1 MNRERQLMI
10 RNRVTGLLG
19 GLALLITGA
28 GCSGLSQAVSAT
40 PEGCLVRTGDST
52 VGIDLEQAKYA
63 SIIAGMSVR
72 RSLPARAASIAL
84 ATAYQ
89 ESGIRNIDYGD
100 RDSLG
105 LFQQRPSQDWGT
117 AKQIMNPY
125 YSTGEFYDALVKIKN
140 WEERDITEV
149 AQAVQISAYPDAY
162 RDHEAD
168 GKALS
173 STLTGHS
180 QAALTCYDESPAAGD
195 AKGLAAAIKKT
206 FGNIDVG
213 RAGTTL
219 NIEATSNAKAWA
231 YGQFA
236 QANLDEFGV
245 ATVTVADQI
254 WRVAPEARGEWI
266 VAEAPAEKRQVI
278 ITVR

>member
-1 MNRERQLMI
+1 MI
-10 RNRVTGLLG
+10 KTKVTALLG

-28 GCSGLSQAVSAT
+28 GCSGLSQAVSST
-40 PEGCLVRTGDST
+40 PEGCLIRTGDNT
-52 VGIDLEQAKYA
+52 VGLDLEQAKYA
-63 SIIAGMSVR
+63 SIIAGLSVR
-72 RSLPARAASIAL
+72 RSLPARAASVAL

-100 RDSLG
+100 RDSVG

-117 AKQIMNPY
+117 VKQIMDPY

-162 RDHEAD
+162 RDHEED
-168 GKALS
+168 GKALA

-180 QAALTCYDESPAAGD
+180 QAAVTCYDETPAEGD
-195 AKGLAAAIKKT
+195 AKGLAAAVKKT
-206 FGNIDVG
+206 FGKITVD
-213 RAGTTL
+213 REGTTL
-219 NIEATSNAKAWA
+219 TIDASSNAKAWA

-236 QANLDEFGV
+236 LASLDEFGV

-254 WRVAPEARGEWI
+254 WRVAPADRGEW
-266 VAEAPAEKRQVI
+266 VEADAPAKKRQVI

>member
-1 MNRERQLMI
+1 MMIKGNRI
-10 RNRVTGLLG
+10 IGLLG

-28 GCSGLSQAVSAT
+28 GCSGLSRAVTSV
-40 PEGCLVRTGDST
+40 PEGCLVRTAETT

-63 SIIAGMSVR
+63 SIISGMSVR
-72 RSLPARAASIAL
+72 RSLPARAASVAL

-100 RDSLG
+100 RDSVG

-117 AKQIMNPY
+117 VKQIMDPY
-125 YSTGEFYDALVKIKN
+125 YSTGAFYDALVKIRN

-162 RDHEAD
+162 RDHEED
-168 GKALS
+168 GKALA

-180 QAALTCYDESPAAGD
+180 QAAITCYDETPAEGD
-195 AKGLAAAIKKT
+195 AKGLAAAVRKT
-206 FGNIDVG
+206 FGKITVD
-213 RAGTTL
+213 RAGSTL
-219 NIEATSNAKAWA
+219 TIDATSNAKAWA

-236 QANLDEFGV
+236 VANLDEFGT
-245 ATVTVADQI
+245 ATVTVGDRI
-254 WRVAPEARGEWI
+254 WRVVPDDHGEW
-266 VAEAPAEKRQVI
+266 VEAETPAAKRQVI